1 MCIHTNGINLKI
13 KKKLKTEA
21 ALGMMG
27 NIFNVLG
34 RQRHAD
40 LCEFKASLVY
50 INESCA
56 SWGYLMRP
64 ASKLKQNPFPVAW
77 RDTLPTLAESYKQ
90 CSPLKTNK
98 EWLLIE
104 DLRDMT
110 STTTNTSSS
119 IL

>member
-34 RQRHAD
+34 RQRYAD
-40 LCEFKASLVY
+40 LCEFKASLVC

-64 ASKLKQNPFPVAW
+64 ASKLKQNTTNSKNIQDSNNRLEAGAGSVAQ
-77 RDTLPTLAESYKQ
+77 LAESLPKNPCCPETCTQ
-90 CSPLKTNK
+90 TKCGGARL
-98 EWLLIE
+98 
-104 DLRDMT
+104 
-110 STTTNTSSS
+110 
-119 IL
+119 